1 MGRAAP
7 RQIDY
12 QRMIR
17 ALKAEGVPVDKLT
30 PVVGVHGLALLRP
43 GETLA
48 SIAGQ
53 EEGVEEWDRATQRQ

>member
-1 MGRAAP
+1 MMADRSP

-17 ALKAEGVPVDKLT
+17 AMKAEGIPVDKLV

-43 GETLA
+43 GETFA
-48 SIAGQ
+48 AITG
-53 EEGVEEWDRATQRQ
+53 EEEARNPLDRVLRQ